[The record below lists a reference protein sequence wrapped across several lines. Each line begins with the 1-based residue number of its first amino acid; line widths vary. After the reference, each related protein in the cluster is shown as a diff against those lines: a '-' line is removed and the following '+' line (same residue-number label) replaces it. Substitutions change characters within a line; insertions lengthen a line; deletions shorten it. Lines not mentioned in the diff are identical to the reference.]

1 MQRERILNVDCL
13 KLDKYFV
20 DKLLAE
26 DPNKAKISIKQTA
39 DSTICQSA
47 VVSIRDSGPS
57 VFLRFWRFEVSL
69 PP

>member
-39 DSTICQSA
+39 DSTICS
-47 VVSIRDSGPS
+47 
-57 VFLRFWRFEVSL
+57 LR
-69 PP
+69 